1 MRCGISI
8 HVASTEMAS
17 HLDVRTPS
25 LSLRHGIRC
34 ITQVGITVEDVLLD
48 VAEQVG
54 HENIIS
60 ASRMNKAMV
69 VFLKE
74 ELVN

>member
-1 MRCGISI
+1 MTRCGISLR
-8 HVASTEMAS
+8 VASAEMAS

-48 VAEQVG
+48 VAERVG
-54 HENIIS
+54 HETLFP
-60 ASRMNKAMV
+60 R
-69 VFLKE
+69 LE
-74 ELVN
+74 